1 MAVFFSKI
9 LTFCKPTKIRCVV
22 LKNIR
27 VRKNNSY
34 FVTSGEKWAFSDSFF
49 CSEGGFFL
57 PVSIFRSRTIFFSR
71 GTREKNSSRERNVY
85 REEKTLP
92 KNRKKEYEKQAHFRN
107 EGQKVLYSIVV
118 YNEGLFENRF
128 IRKSLFKILQFNKL
142 PQVK

>member
-1 MAVFFSKI
+1 MSEKNNFSESEK
-9 LTFCKPTKIRCVV
+9 KVKKVQPSEKYS
-22 LKNIR
+22 NYDMD
-27 VRKNNSY
+27 NSY

-71 GTREKNSSRERNVY
+71 GTREKNSSRERNGY

-118 YNEGLFENRF
+118 YNEGFVF
-128 IRKSLFKILQFNKL
+128 IRKSLFKILKLNKI